1 MKIIH
6 TSDWHLGQNFFGY
19 DRSEDHE
26 SMIAQLIDLIH
37 AEEPDALV
45 IAGDIFDIAT
55 PNTTVQKY
63 FSEAIVR
70 IHDARPAMTIVC
82 ISGNHDSASRHEVHQ
97 TPWEA
102 LKVKMI
108 GKANMTDMKE
118 S

>member
-70 IHDARPAMTIVC
+70 IHDARPAIDRKSV
-82 ISGNHDSASRHEVHQ
+82 V
-97 TPWEA
+97 
-102 LKVKMI
+102 
-108 GKANMTDMKE
+108 
-118 S
+118 